1 MDLIEET
8 KSEEGF
14 RGTVYKDT
22 LGFDTIGYGTKLPIS
37 EDEAA
42 LLLMSRMSDAKK
54 ALRDQL
60 DDLYIKDEA
69 WGVLYAMSYQLGV
82 SGVLNFRK
90 MIKALR
96 LGFYDEAAHQMLDS
110 LWAKQTPA
118 RANRL
123 ADRMRVL

>member
-1 MDLIEET
+1 MNLIEET

-22 LGFDTIGYGTKLPIS
+22 LGYDTIGYGTKLPLS
-37 EDEAA
+37 EKEST

-69 WGVLYAMSYQLGV
+69 WDILYAMSYQLGV
-82 SGVLNFRK
+82 RGVLNFRK

-118 RANRL
+118 RANRM
-123 ADRMRVL
+123 ADMMRKL

>member
-1 MDLIEET
+1 MNLIEET

-22 LGFDTIGYGTKLPIS
+22 LGYDTIGYGTKLPLS
-37 EDEAA
+37 EKEST

-69 WGVLYAMSYQLGV
+69 WDILYAMSYQLGV
-82 SGVLNFRK
+82 RGVLNFRK

-96 LGFYDEAAHQMLDS
+96 LGLYDEAAHQMLDS

-118 RANRL
+118 RANRM
-123 ADRMRVL
+123 ADMMRKL